1 MTASGNT
8 AAETEGRKLNL
19 RTDVADGASGKGRTG
34 RDTNKG
40 MERVPRT
47 IDAGNFVSNELNA
60 IHEASGGVGVA
71 LISHYKVSSGIGAMA
86 DGNKGMKIRHTMIR
100 VADLRR
106 SVDFYTQHLG
116 MDLMRERTS
125 EVRGE
130 RVAYV
135 GYGDEDGNHALE
147 IVEMIEPPAEYVHGN
162 TYGHVALLVANV
174 QEMSDQLK
182 SAGVEF
188 VHEPHQVRAG
198 NPNMIAFIKDPDGYE
213 IELTERR

>member
-1 MTASGNT
+1 
-8 AAETEGRKLNL
+8 
-19 RTDVADGASGKGRTG
+19 
-34 RDTNKG
+34 
-40 MERVPRT
+40 
-47 IDAGNFVSNELNA
+47 
-60 IHEASGGVGVA
+60 
-71 LISHYKVSSGIGAMA
+71 MA
-86 DGNKGMKIRHTMIR
+86 DGNKGMKMRHTMIR

-106 SVDFYTQHLG
+106 SVDFYTQNLG

-125 EVRGE
+125 KVRGE
-130 RVAYV
+130 RVAYG
-135 GYGDEDGNHALE
+135 GYGDEDTSHALE

-162 TYGHVALLVANV
+162 TYGHVALLAENG

-188 VHEPHQVRAG
+188 AHEPYHVRVG